1 MRFVVVFDTNV
12 LLSAIGWKGNP
23 FQCLELA
30 CAGTIEV
37 VTCPEILDELTEK
50 LESRLAQSSDII
62 TETLS
67 DLLSVLRV
75 VSITG
80 ELKAIAADPDDDKIL
95 ECAVV
100 ASATHIVS
108 GDRKHLLPLGSFRGI
123 HIVSPAEF
131 LRLIDRVED

>member
-1 MRFVVVFDTNV
+1 MRFVAVFDTNV

-30 CAGTIEV
+30 RAGTIEV

-67 DLLSVLRV
+67 DLLSV
-75 VSITG
+75 
-80 ELKAIAADPDDDKIL
+80 
-95 ECAVV
+95 
-100 ASATHIVS
+100 
-108 GDRKHLLPLGSFRGI
+108 
-123 HIVSPAEF
+123 
-131 LRLIDRVED
+131 